1 MIRYMEDNGFIVVFT
16 SGVYNLTRIHG
27 KYFHLDN
34 YQEYREATK
43 KTNQLKHDVWV
54 IVISGIITLIIT
66 VVADRIELK
75 EQRQVGL
82 KQELRLKALGDSIS
96 NLIRGQPDSASKDVK
111 ALTP

>member
-1 MIRYMEDNGFIVVFT
+1 M
-16 SGVYNLTRIHG
+16 S
-27 KYFHLDN
+27 
-34 YQEYREATK
+34 
-43 KTNQLKHDVWV
+43 DVWV

-75 EQRQVGL
+75 EQRQVDL